1 LYALA
6 KRSWV
11 LVLLCALLGANE
23 HVRAAVYTDEA
34 VKAAFLHRF
43 AAYIDWP
50 AAATSDTPFTIAVAS
65 GDGVAAEL
73 ERLLPGR
80 TIQNRPAQVRRVTA
94 VDHLEGVSILYIG
107 AGSLHRARPLIAAA
121 GKRPILIV
129 TDDEGGL
136 EQGGIINF
144 LQVRRNIRM
153 EISLSAAERHGLKIN
168 SGLLAV
174 AVRVEGRPQ
183 ADTHCDGMTFSY
195 ALRPACSYRFARRS
209 EVRGPAARTWRS

>member
-1 LYALA
+1 LYASA

-50 AAATSDTPFTIAVAS
+50 AAAASDAPFVIAVAS
-65 GDGVAAEL
+65 SDGVAGEL

-80 TIQNRPAQVRRVTA
+80 TIQNRSAQVRRVSA
-94 VDHLEGVSILYIG
+94 IADLEGVSILYIG
-107 AGSLHRARPLIAAA
+107 AGSLHRAGPLIAAA
-121 GKRPILIV
+121 GKHPILIV
-129 TDDEGGL
+129 TDDVGGL

-144 LQVRRNIRM
+144 VQMRRNIRM
-153 EISLSAAERHGLKIN
+153 EISLSAAERSGLKID

-183 ADTHCDGMTFSY
+183 ADTYCDGTTFSY
-195 ALRPACSYRFARRS
+195 ALRSACSYHFARRS
-209 EVRGPAARTWRS
+209 EVRDPVARMSRL